1 MRLLFGISVV
11 LLLVIIFFVYKLAV
25 KSDRTD
31 IHIAGLL
38 ISILTLTAYN
48 TTVLMYYNR
57 M

>member
-11 LLLVIIFFVYKLAV
+11 LILVIIFFVYKLAV

-38 ISILTLTAYN
+38 VSILTLTAYN